1 MSMRTNWSRV
11 AKEVPEIIDEW
22 TDCYG
27 QELDPGG
34 IALVLGLDCEV
45 AVFEAV
51 DVDQIRDFARRILA
65 ACERFEDGEPEDE

>member
-27 QELDPGG
+27 HELDPGG
-34 IALVLGLDCEV
+34 IALVLGVDCEV
-45 AVFEAV
+45 TVFEAV
-51 DVDQIRDFARRILA
+51 DVDDIRDFAHRILT
-65 ACERFEDGEPEDE
+65 ACDRFEDLQR